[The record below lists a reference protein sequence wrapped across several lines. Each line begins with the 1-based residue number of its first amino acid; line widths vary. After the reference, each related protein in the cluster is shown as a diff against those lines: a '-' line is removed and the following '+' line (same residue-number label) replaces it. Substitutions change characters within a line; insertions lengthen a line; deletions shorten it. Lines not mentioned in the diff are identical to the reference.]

1 MVDRAVSIDLL
12 SRALGPARARLP
24 GPEELQA
31 MLLGAE
37 LSLFVRDEATLGDAL
52 ASAWILHGRAMSSG
66 SLDDTRD
73 VGAAAAVSAHVFDLA
88 LQQSNQDDDLA
99 HKYRVLLAA
108 QSAYMVAGLAP
119 NAMAVARGR
128 LADPPPDMSEAPG
141 LAAMH
146 AASLLLQLDMVG
158 LTAFLTDAEQ
168 QAADLMGG
176 WGELDTSPYQ
186 AMSEVLAGLRLLQT
200 YLIGGDVQALEAGQ
214 ERFQAAVMAPFATFD
229 TDSRWTAALLLEFGE
244 AARSSSVWSVLPPDV
259 PTVPRALLHGAPPV
273 ALLWPPQAEFFRST
287 PSPFEVSTRR
297 MVLSMPT
304 SAGKTLMAQ
313 AIVIH
318 AIEATNQD
326 ACIVAP
332 THALCREI
340 AADLNTRLDV
350 VGKRAVDASYGSVD
364 TSGARVVVTTP
375 ERLGAAL
382 RADPLAVIERFG
394 IVAVDEAHLVAE
406 AGRGQQLEHS
416 LSLLHDLTKD
426 VPDFR
431 LLLISAALGDG
442 AQLSTWI
449 RVGEPPAQVSIKWR
463 GPRRLHGIYSTAF
476 EGEPVLEPQV
486 GRRLPRRV
494 RKLAG
499 EVFLRRPDGVT
510 LTGRFEGSAGL
521 FVQRMTRSGTWNTD
535 GERSTKQILRMA
547 PLLDHLLEDRANDV
561 LVVVA
566 QRREAR
572 EVASQV
578 AAMLPLSDDTAGLA
592 DRLADR
598 LGAGHALVELV
609 RHGVAFHHGLLPRD
623 VQVEIEAAAQQ
634 RRIRCLVATSTL
646 TEGVNLPFRSVVVAS
661 TGWGSGD
668 ARTEIIDPPRLL
680 NAFGRAGRACRETEG
695 WLFMALNERVTADSF
710 DVFAWEPGDGDLRS
724 RLASDQALAE
734 LAEFEMLRAA
744 GVDALLQPVGDDVD
758 EFVAFVW
765 LAMDVLARMSRET
778 TFEGLVSLL
787 SSTLAWQQLDPDD
800 RERWQELARISLERY
815 EAAEAEQRRRWGRS
829 GLRLSSSATIDALS
843 VDLAQAVSDRGSEPS
858 TQVEWIDVLMA
869 EGRLAR
875 WLAMPENPVK
885 GPFKPYPS
893 APASKALS
901 VDVEALVRR
910 WVDGDELADIGDE
923 LLAEIDDADHR
934 ADVLSEWA
942 AGVLENHLPRVIA
955 LTIDWAEERLPGRI
969 GAASGVVPMIRFG
982 VSTSSAVHLMMGGV
996 RSRRL
1001 ANRIGN
1007 ALGHEDAV
1015 ATRRLLGSMTI
1026 ETWRQEFG
1034 ASPAEVADLLTFVA
1048 DPSEQLVS
1056 EFFDAGATAVP
1067 CMPSRDDLPEGIVVV
1082 RRRAFGAQAGISL
1095 TRDGVVVAEVP
1106 TTLQVHVDAILRL
1119 GLPIAAYLERGAD
1132 DAWRLRLTA
1141 QRPGT

>member
-1 MVDRAVSIDLL
+1 MVDRALSIDLL
-12 SRALGPARARLP
+12 SRALGPPLSRLP
-24 GPEELQA
+24 GPEDLQA

-52 ASAWILHGRAMSSG
+52 ASAWILHGRAMASG
-66 SLDDTRD
+66 SVDDSRD
-73 VGAAAAVSAHVFDLA
+73 VGAAAAVSGHIFDLA
-88 LQQSNQDDDLA
+88 LQQSDQHPDLA
-99 HKYRVLLAA
+99 RRYRLLLAA

-128 LADPPPDMSEAPG
+128 LAEPPDLREAPG

-158 LTAFLTDAEQ
+158 LTDFLTDADRLM
-168 QAADLMGG
+168 ADLVGG
-176 WGELDTSPYQ
+176 WADLNTSPYQ
-186 AMSEVLAGLRLLQT
+186 AMSEVLAGLGLLRA
-200 YLIGGDVQALEAGQ
+200 YLISGDVQALSDGQ
-214 ERFQAAVMAPFATFD
+214 ARLQSAVSAPFATFD

-287 PSPFEVSTRR
+287 PSPFDVSTRR

-318 AIEATNQD
+318 AIEATDRD

-340 AADLNTRLDV
+340 AADLNSRLDV
-350 VGKRAVDASYGSVD
+350 VGKRAVDASFGSAD
-364 TSGARVVVTTP
+364 TLGARVVVTTP

-382 RADPLAVIERFG
+382 RADPLAMIERFG
-394 IVAVDEAHLVAE
+394 IVAVDEAHLIAE
-406 AGRGQQLEHS
+406 VGRGQQLEQS
-416 LSLLHDLTKD
+416 LTLLHVLTKD
-426 VPDFR
+426 LPDFR
-431 LLLISAALGDG
+431 LMLISAALGEG
-442 AQLSTWI
+442 AHLSTWI
-449 RVGEPPAQVSIKWR
+449 RAEDPPAQVTIKWR
-463 GPRRLHGIYSTAF
+463 GPRRLHGIYSTVF
-476 EGEPVLEPQV
+476 DGEAVLEPQV

-494 RKLAG
+494 FDLAG
-499 EVFLRRPDGVT
+499 QVVLRRPDGRT
-510 LTGRFEGSAGL
+510 LSGLFEGTAGSL
-521 FVQRMTRSGTWNTD
+521 VQRMTRE
-535 GERSTKQILRMA
+535 GEWTKDADRSTKQILRMG
-547 PLLDHLLEDRANDV
+547 PLLEHLLEDEANDV

-592 DRLADR
+592 DRLAER

-623 VQVEIEAAAQQ
+623 VQVEIEVAAQQ

-695 WLFMALNERVTADSF
+695 WLFMALNERVTAASF
-710 DVFAWEPGDGDLRS
+710 DVFAWEPGDEDLRS
-724 RLASDQALAE
+724 RLASDQGLAE
-734 LAEFEMLRAA
+734 LAEFERLYAA
-744 GVDALLQPVGDDVD
+744 GIDALLQPVGGDVD

-765 LAMDVLARMSRET
+765 LAMDVLARMNRET
-778 TFEGLVSLL
+778 TFEGLVDFL

-800 RERWQELARISLERY
+800 RERWQEVARISLDRY
-815 EAAEAEQRRRWGRS
+815 EATGAEQRRRWGRS
-829 GLRLSSSATIDALS
+829 GLRLSSSATIDALAI
-843 VDLAQAVSDRGSEPS
+843 DLAQAVSDRRSEPS
-858 TQVEWIDVLMA
+858 TVVEWLDVLMA
-869 EGRLAR
+869 EGRLTR

-893 APASKALS
+893 APASKALD
-901 VDVEALVRR
+901 VDVGALVRR
-910 WVDGDELADIGDE
+910 WVDGDELTQIGDE
-923 LLAEIDDADHR
+923 LLAEIDNDDYR

-942 AGVLENHLPRVIA
+942 AGALENHLPRVIA
-955 LTIDWAEERLPGRI
+955 LTIDWAEEHLPGRI
-969 GAASGVVPMIRFG
+969 SAASGVVPMIRFG

-1001 ANRIGN
+1001 ANQVGS
-1007 ALGHEDAV
+1007 ALGQEDAA
-1015 ATRRLLGSMTI
+1015 ATRRLLGAMTI

-1056 EFFDAGATAVP
+1056 EFFDTGAASVP
-1067 CMPSRDDLPEGIVVV
+1067 CTPTRDDLTEGVVAI
-1082 RRRAFGAQAGISL
+1082 RRRAFGAQTGIHL

-1119 GLPIAAYLERGAD
+1119 GLPIAASLEQGAD
-1132 DAWRLRLTA
+1132 NVWRLHLAA
-1141 QRPGT
+1141 QRPVA